1 MAKKN
6 KGIWSIVDNF
16 QGDKIIW
23 MIVLLLIMISIL
35 AISSSTPLL
44 ALQTKSTR
52 SAIINEQIVI
62 AALGLGVI
70 IFCYTCIR
78 RIGFLRFVSQL
89 GFAVSLFMLL
99 CLAVEIKTPFLR
111 AVRINGA
118 VRILQVFGFQLHVF
132 EFVKVFMVMYL
143 AWACHTYKEGTF
155 TLAGLLSEY
164 PHFAFL
170 KKKSWQLFF
179 YVFLPV
185 FMVMGLTL
193 KGSVSS
199 TLFTGLVMFATI
211 LVGGIRFKDFLIY
224 LVIGLP
230 LAAGVVGLAYLQYDE
245 QSDGNKG
252 SFLDRIPTAINRVVR
267 STQDPEKQLLEL
279 DRGTPAFQEALDK
292 VKQPISAKVAV
303 SEGGLIGKGPGR
315 STQRYV
321 VPVMFE
327 DYMFSFI
334 VEEYGILGALLVIIL
349 YGTLLARGWII
360 AKNCTSHFAKTAVAG
375 LILTISGQAMM
386 HMFINVDL
394 GPLTGQTL
402 PMISH
407 GASSFLAFSLS
418 FGIILCISKMVKKKV
433 EKEVAQMKPILEA
446 PQDDVRDRLE
456 DLDILE
462 TID

>member
-1 MAKKN
+1 MAKKK
-6 KGIWSIVDNF
+6 KGIWRIVDNF

-44 ALQTKSTR
+44 ALQTGSTR

-62 AALGLGVI
+62 SMLGLGVI
-70 IFCYTCIR
+70 IFCYAFIR
-78 RIGFLRFVSQL
+78 KVRLLQVLSQL
-89 GFAVSLFMLL
+89 GFAVSLAMLL
-99 CLAVEIKTPFLR
+99 CLAVEIKLPFLK

-118 VRILQVFGFQLHVF
+118 VRILQVMGFQLHVF

-143 AWACHTYKEGTF
+143 AWACQAYKEGDF
-155 TLAGLLSEY
+155 TIARILSER
-164 PHFAFL
+164 PHFQFL

-179 YVFLPV
+179 YVFLPI
-185 FMVMGLTL
+185 FTVMLLTV

-199 TLFTGLVMFATI
+199 TLFTGLIMFATI
-211 LVGGIRFKDFLIY
+211 LVGGIRFREFLIY

-230 LAAGVVGLAYLQYDE
+230 LAVGVIAVSYFQYDE
-245 QSDGNKG
+245 SKAADNKG
-252 SFLDRIPTAINRVVR
+252 SFLDRIPTAINRIVR
-267 STQDPEKQLLEL
+267 STQDPEEQLLQYRPGSPEFQAVL
-279 DRGTPAFQEALDK
+279 DM

-303 SEGGLIGKGPGR
+303 SEGGFFGKGPGR

-349 YGTLLARGWII
+349 YGTLLARGSII
-360 AKNCTSHFAKTAVAG
+360 ASNCTTLFAKTAVAG
-375 LILTISGQAMM
+375 LIIAISGQALM

-407 GASSFLAFSLS
+407 GASSFLAFSLA

-433 EKEVAQMKPILEA
+433 DREVARMKPIIEER
-446 PQDDVRDRLE
+446 DDVRDGLSDLE
-456 DLDILE
+456 QLE
-462 TID
+462 SME